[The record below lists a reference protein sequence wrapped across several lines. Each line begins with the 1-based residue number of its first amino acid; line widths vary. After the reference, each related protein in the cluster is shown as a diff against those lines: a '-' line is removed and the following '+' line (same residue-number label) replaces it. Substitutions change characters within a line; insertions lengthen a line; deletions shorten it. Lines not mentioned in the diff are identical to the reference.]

1 MLDQVL
7 GLLGQLQESNA
18 LAQKKSFRIRTV
30 ALDAPNLTYTIL
42 AEEARTASVLTP
54 LLEALGIVEPP
65 YVVECK
71 LTSEGC
77 GLVFFKQ
84 SSAEQRSVE
93 SDVLVSRKHLCGYV
107 LTCDRPTRAKYVI
120 IGLITIF
127 TLIGPLVAY
136 WLYKKQKHTVSFG
149 FDSTSDLGLV
159 LTFVGG
165 ETLETQAREL
175 MAISREYLVAAGGD
189 HCEDTPATTAALPSR
204 VNGAAKD
211 FECRIDGRLYQIT
224 KSELIQMARDGRLKR
239 SDEVRRP
246 GQAWVTAERVNGLF
260 T

>member
-7 GLLGQLQESNA
+7 GFLGQLQESTS
-18 LAQKKSFRIRTV
+18 LAQKKSFRIRKI
-30 ALDAPNLTYTIL
+30 ALDAPNFSYTIL

-54 LLEALGIVEPP
+54 LLEALGIVDPP
-65 YVVECK
+65 YMVECK
-71 LTSEGC
+71 LSSDGC
-77 GLVFFKQ
+77 GLVFFKE
-84 SSAEQRSVE
+84 SAAEKRSLE

-120 IGLITIF
+120 MGLITIF
-127 TLIGPLVAY
+127 TLIGPVVAY

-175 MAISREYLVAAGGD
+175 MAVGRKYLVTAGVD
-189 HCEDTPATTAALPSR
+189 SCEDNATATPPSQASI
-204 VNGAAKD
+204 AAKD
-211 FECRIDGRLYQIT
+211 FECRIDGRFCQVT
-224 KSELIQMARDGRLKR
+224 KAELIQMARDGRLKR

-246 GQAWVTAERVNGLF
+246 GQVWVTAERVNGLF
-260 T
+260 V